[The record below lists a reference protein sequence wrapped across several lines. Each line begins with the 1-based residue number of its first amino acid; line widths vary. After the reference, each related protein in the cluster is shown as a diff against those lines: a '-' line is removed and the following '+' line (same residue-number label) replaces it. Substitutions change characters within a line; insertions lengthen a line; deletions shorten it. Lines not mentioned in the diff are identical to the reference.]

1 MRAARRAGHRGIPVD
16 HLFRAGAGGSQSSR
30 ERQPS
35 GRRQRFSARAPGPHP
50 GRERADHVVRA
61 PPGNRARQRA
71 ARRRRGAHPGRRLH
85 YGRRAGQHPTHAPG
99 LVVDRFG
106 GGDRRRAG
114 DRIRGV
120 SDPRAHGAG
129 ARGPARDPDPG
140 HPGAR
145 ASGARREARLRHPLA
160 RAVRPALRRSDD
172 RRRPPRGRGVR
183 PRDRGPGG
191 GAPQARPA
199 APRSHRARGAMLSLS
214 GEQRSRTARRPPRS
228 LKQEYQEF
236 LLQRIEEY
244 KNALTRAD
252 LLEIGDEAVRE
263 LEESAAGQYLLT
275 EVLLLEHVDRI
286 IARRLRLP
294 SFPRWRQK
302 HRALREAQRA
312 PTHWGLDRGHPIVPW
327 AARIEPGDVIVVL
340 GAAALGE
347 ALFLAAHDAEVFL
360 LDQDLGAVEAAE
372 GRAVAEQLAGAFQ
385 ALVINFGSWFPDLAP
400 SLVAIAPGCLASLRA
415 KQRVSLISDLQVRT
429 PSGGVHV
436 ILPPAAENREVIPLA
451 PEALQTLY
459 RGWQVQRGGGG
470 GGRRSKRSGFT
481 AIKPPRQADTAL
493 RASE

>member
-1 MRAARRAGHRGIPVD
+1 
-16 HLFRAGAGGSQSSR
+16 
-30 ERQPS
+30 
-35 GRRQRFSARAPGPHP
+35 
-50 GRERADHVVRA
+50 
-61 PPGNRARQRA
+61 
-71 ARRRRGAHPGRRLH
+71 
-85 YGRRAGQHPTHAPG
+85 
-99 LVVDRFG
+99 
-106 GGDRRRAG
+106 
-114 DRIRGV
+114 
-120 SDPRAHGAG
+120 
-129 ARGPARDPDPG
+129 
-140 HPGAR
+140 
-145 ASGARREARLRHPLA
+145 
-160 RAVRPALRRSDD
+160 
-172 RRRPPRGRGVR
+172 
-183 PRDRGPGG
+183 
-191 GAPQARPA
+191 
-199 APRSHRARGAMLSLS
+199 
-214 GEQRSRTARRPPRS
+214 
-228 LKQEYQEF
+228 
-236 LLQRIEEY
+236 
-244 KNALTRAD
+244 
-252 LLEIGDEAVRE
+252 VRE
-263 LEESAAGQYLLT
+263 LQTSAQDQYLLT

-327 AARIEPGDVIVVL
+327 AARLEPGDVIVVL